1 MGLESIGKNIRKFRV
16 ANHLRLEDLAEKVG
30 LSVNY
35 VGALERGEK
44 LPSLETFINIANCLQ
59 VTSNE
64 LLADELTTGYQI
76 KDCLLTEKLN
86 GLAVEDRE
94 RIYDVIDPL
103 LRHSKQQI

>member
-16 ANHLRLEDLAEKVG
+16 ANHLRMEDLAEKVG

-44 LPSLETFINIANCLQ
+44 IPSLETFIHIANCLQ

-76 KDCLLTEKLN
+76 KDSLLTEKLN
-86 GLAVEDRE
+86 GLAEEDRA
-94 RIYDVIDPL
+94 RIYDVIDTL
-103 LRHSKQQI
+103 LRHSKRI

>member
-59 VTSNE
+59 VTSDE
-64 LLADELTTGYQI
+64 LLADELATSCQI
-76 KDCLLTEKLN
+76 KGSLLTEKLN
-86 GLAVEDRE
+86 GLTEEDRN
-94 RIYDVIDPL
+94 RIYDVIETL
-103 LRHSKQQI
+103 LRHSRKA